1 LSDLEKAKSAT
12 GISDRQFKR
21 LAAFIEKELGI
32 RMPDTKRVMLESRL
46 QKRLRA
52 VKVAT
57 YDEYIDRVFS
67 GDDTELIHM
76 IDVVTTNKTDFFR
89 EPDHFDILTS
99 RLLPKAMD
107 RNGGS
112 RVFSFWSAGCATG
125 EEPYTLAMVLEEFR
139 QAHQGFDYKIVAS
152 DISTRALEAASSAV
166 YHADRVIPVP
176 PSYKKK
182 YLLRSRDPDRPEVRI
197 KKELRDKIGFLR
209 INFMD
214 ERFPFDGQFDVIFC
228 RNVIIYFDR
237 ETQERI
243 LGNMCKYLRQ
253 GGNLILGHS
262 ETLTG
267 MNLPLRGL
275 APTVYERL

>member
-1 LSDLEKAKSAT
+1 MPMLAESQTAV

-21 LAAFIEKELGI
+21 LSAFIEKELGI
-32 RMPDTKRVMLESRL
+32 KMPDTKRVMLESRL

-52 VKVAT
+52 LRIDT

-67 GDDTELIHM
+67 GDDAELIHM

-89 EPDHFDILTS
+89 EPDHFEILTK
-99 RLLPKAMD
+99 RLLPKALERDGERGTM
-107 RNGGS
+107 
-112 RVFSFWSAGCATG
+112 SFWSAGCATG
-125 EEPYTLAMVLEEFR
+125 EEPYTLAMVLEEFAV
-139 QAHQGFDYKIVAS
+139 AHRGFDYRIIAS
-152 DISTRALEAASSAV
+152 DISTSALDAAIHAV
-166 YHADRVIPVP
+166 YDANRVIPVP

-182 YLLRSRDPDRPEVRI
+182 YLLRSRDPAKNEVRI
-197 KKELRDKIGFLR
+197 KRELRDKVGFLR

-214 ERFPFDGQFDVIFC
+214 DSFPFDGQFDVIFC

-237 ETQERI
+237 ATQERI
-243 LGNMCKYLRQ
+243 LGRMCRYLRT

-262 ETLTG
+262 ETLTS
-267 MNLPLRGL
+267 MDLPLRGL

>member
-1 LSDLEKAKSAT
+1 VSDAQRMVTPS

-52 VKVAT
+52 LRVAT
-57 YDEYIDRVFS
+57 YDEYIDKVFA
-67 GDDTELIHM
+67 GDDAELVHM

-89 EPDHFDILTS
+89 EPDHFDILS
-99 RLLPKAMD
+99 KRLLPPALEA
-107 RNGGS
+107 RGG
-112 RVFSFWSAGCATG
+112 RGLFSFWSAACATG
-125 EEPYTLAMVLEEFR
+125 EEPYTLCMVLEEFR
-139 QAHQGFDYKIVAS
+139 AENQGFDYRVVAS
-152 DISTRALEAASSAV
+152 DISTRALDTAIDAV
-166 YHADRVIPVP
+166 YHPDRVIPVP
-176 PSYKKK
+176 PSYKRK
-182 YLLRSRDPDRPEVRI
+182 YLLRSKDTARPEVRI
-197 KKELRDKIGFLR
+197 KKELRDKVSFLR
-209 INFMD
+209 LNFMD
-214 ERFPFDGQFDVIFC
+214 ERFPFDGFFDVIFC

-237 ETQERI
+237 TTQLRI
-243 LGNMCKYLRQ
+243 LGNMCRYLRT

-262 ETLTG
+262 ETLAG

>member
-1 LSDLEKAKSAT
+1 MSDTRVWNAAS
-12 GISDRQFKR
+12 GISDKQFKR
-21 LAAFIEKELGI
+21 LSAFIENELGI
-32 RMPDTKRVMLESRL
+32 KMPDTKRVMLESRL
-46 QKRLRA
+46 QKRLR
-52 VKVAT
+52 VLKMQS

-67 GDDTELIHM
+67 GDDAELIHM

-99 RLLPKAMD
+99 RLLPGALERAGNRD
-107 RNGGS
+107 A
-112 RVFSFWSAGCATG
+112 FSFWSAGCATG

-139 QAHQGFDYKIVAS
+139 LSNPGFDYRIIAS
-152 DISTRALEAASSAV
+152 DISTRALDAAMSAI
-166 YHADRVIPVP
+166 YHSDRVVPVP

-182 YLLRSRDPDRPEVRI
+182 YLLRSRDPANPQIRI
-197 KKELRDKIGFLR
+197 KKELRDKVSFLR

-214 ERFPFDGQFDVIFC
+214 DRFPFDGQFDVIFC

-237 ETQERI
+237 TTQERI
-243 LGNMCKYLRQ
+243 LGTMCRYLKP

-267 MNLPLRGL
+267 MALPLRGL

>member
-1 LSDLEKAKSAT
+1 MGDTDRAFVST

-21 LAAFIEKELGI
+21 LSAFIEKELGI

-52 VKVAT
+52 LGVLGF
-57 YDEYIDRVFS
+57 DEYIDRVFS
-67 GDDTELIHM
+67 GDDTELVHM

-89 EPDHFDILTS
+89 EPDHFDILCS
-99 RLLPKAMD
+99 RLLPTA
-107 RNGGS
+107 RERRGGS
-112 RVFSFWSAGCATG
+112 GSFAFWSAGCATG
-125 EEPYTLAMVLEEFR
+125 EEPYTLAMVLEEY
-139 QAHQGFDYKIVAS
+139 AASHPGFDYSIVAS
-152 DISTRALEAASSAV
+152 DISTQALETAINAV
-166 YHADRVIPVP
+166 YHSDRVIPVP

-182 YLLRSRDPDRPEVRI
+182 YLLRSKDPDKPEVRI
-197 KKELRDKIGFLR
+197 KKCLRDKISFIR
-209 INFMD
+209 VNFMD
-214 ERFPFDGQFDVIFC
+214 DRYPFDGRFDVIFC

-237 ETQERI
+237 PTQERM
-243 LGNMCKYLRQ
+243 LGHICGHLKS

-267 MNLPLRGL
+267 MALPLRGL

>member
-1 LSDLEKAKSAT
+1 MLGESQAAA

-21 LAAFIEKELGI
+21 LSAFIERELGI
-32 RMPDTKRVMLESRL
+32 KMPDTKRVMLESRL

-52 VKVAT
+52 VRIDS

-89 EPDHFDILTS
+89 EPDHFDILTK
-99 RLLPKAMD
+99 RILPKALERSGERCSM
-107 RNGGS
+107 
-112 RVFSFWSAGCATG
+112 SFWSAGCATG
-125 EEPYTLAMVLEEFR
+125 EEPYTLAMVLEEFSA
-139 QAHQGFDYKIVAS
+139 AHCGFDYRIIAS
-152 DISTRALEAASSAV
+152 DISTRALDAAINAV
-166 YHADRVIPVP
+166 YDADRVIPVP

-182 YLLRSRDPDRPEVRI
+182 YLLRSRDPARNEVRI
-197 KKELRDKIGFLR
+197 KRELRDKVSFLR

-214 ERFPFDGQFDVIFC
+214 DGFPFDGQFDVIFC

-237 ETQERI
+237 ATQERI
-243 LGNMCKYLRQ
+243 LGRMCRYLRT

-262 ETLTG
+262 ETLTS
-267 MNLPLRGL
+267 MDLPLRGL
-275 APTVYERL
+275 APTVYERI